1 MTCPRPWLRV
11 TALGLLPLLFL
22 GTGCS
27 VNPATGKQQ
36 LSFYNQEEEIQM
48 GKEADEQ
55 IVGEVGVYDDPA
67 IQAYVADLGKKLAA
81 GSERPD
87 LPWSFKVLDDPA
99 INAFALP
106 GGYVY
111 VTRGILT
118 HLGSEAELATVMGHE
133 IGHVTARHGVNQ
145 MSKQMLAMAG
155 LGLAVLLSDKAEDWA
170 GVAAIGMSLMFLSY
184 SRNDE
189 SQADQLGLRYAQKA
203 NFDLRESPELFRL
216 LDRAEKVEGA
226 GRLPHWLSTHP
237 DPGSRRHR
245 LEEKIAEMQKA
256 GTSFDGTTVNR
267 NAYLARLDGMV
278 FGENPREGFFRKS
291 LFLHPEM
298 KFQFE
303 FPEGWKTA
311 NEKASV
317 SAVSSGQDAF
327 LQISL
332 AGKDSRAAAAEEL
345 FKEEG
350 VTEGESWD
358 RPIHGLPASW
368 HRLEAT
374 TDDGDL
380 RGTVAFVVHQGKVF
394 QILAVAAKDKWKG
407 YGDDLEQAMASF
419 ARLTDP
425 KALAVQPRHVK
436 VIRLKR
442 TMTLEEFAG
451 AYPSTVPIE
460 TVALVNHV
468 EPGGRLEAERL
479 AKQVVGGSGLEK
491 QP

>member
-1 MTCPRPWLRV
+1 MTSRPAWLRP
-11 TALGLLPLLFL
+11 TALCLLPLFL
-22 GTGCS
+22 LATGCS
-27 VNPATGKQQ
+27 INPATGKQQ

-48 GKEADEQ
+48 GKEADEE
-55 IVGEVGVYDDPA
+55 IVGEVGLYDDPA
-67 IQAYVADLGKKLAA
+67 IQAYVADLGKELAA

-155 LGLAVLLSDKAEDWA
+155 LGLAVLLSDEAEDWA
-170 GVAAIGMSLMFLSY
+170 GVAAIGMSLLFLSY

-189 SQADQLGLRYAQKA
+189 SQADQLGLRYAQNA
-203 NFDLRESPELFRL
+203 GFDLRESPELFRL

-245 LEEKIAEMQKA
+245 LEEKIAEMQQA
-256 GTSFDGTTVNR
+256 GTSFEGTTVNR
-267 NAYLARLDGMV
+267 DAYVARLDGMV
-278 FGENPREGFFRKS
+278 FGENPREGFFRKG

-298 KFQFE
+298 QFQFE
-303 FPEGWKTA
+303 FPDGWETS

-317 SAVSSGQDAF
+317 SALSPGEDAV

-332 AGKDSRAAAAEEL
+332 TEATSLAAAAEE
-345 FKEEG
+345 FFGEEG
-350 VTEGESWD
+350 VTEGKSWSN
-358 RPIHGLPASW
+358 RIHGLPASW
-368 HRLEAT
+368 HRLEAA
-374 TDDGDL
+374 TDDGEL
-380 RGTVAFVVHQGKVF
+380 RGTVAFVAHQGKVF
-394 QILAVAAKDKWKG
+394 QILALSEKDAWNG
-407 YGDDLEQAMASF
+407 YGNDLEATMASF

-425 KALAVQPRHVK
+425 KALAAQPRHLK
-436 VIRLKR
+436 VVRLKR
-442 TMTLEEFAG
+442 AMAIEDFAA

-460 TVALVNHV
+460 SVALVNHV
-468 EPGGRLEAERL
+468 EPGGRLEAGRL
-479 AKQVVGGSGLEK
+479 GKQVVGGSGIENK
-491 QP
+491 R